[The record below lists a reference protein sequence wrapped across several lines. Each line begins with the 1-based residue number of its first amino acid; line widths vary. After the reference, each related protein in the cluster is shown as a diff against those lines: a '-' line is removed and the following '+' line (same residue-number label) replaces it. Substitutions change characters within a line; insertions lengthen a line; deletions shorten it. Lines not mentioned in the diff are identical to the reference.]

1 MKKHL
6 ITGIT
11 GQDGLFLVKK
21 ILEEEENP
29 LIFGISR
36 NVDGINFYKNLKSLE
51 IENIENV
58 KLFNL
63 NLIDSLET
71 SYFIKEHS
79 PDNIY
84 NLTGPSSPYESI
96 QNPEK
101 YIQIETIFD
110 NLTDALIENKHFAN
124 FYQASSS
131 EMFENADRTKLN
143 ELSKFNPKSP
153 YAKYK
158 FRNHL
163 KVLELRRQFDWNIS
177 SGIMFNHESEFRK
190 EKYLFK
196 KVINSALKIKNK
208 QLEKLEVGSLD
219 YVRDWSFAGDISE
232 AIYKISNHGKSDS
245 YVIGSGIENSI
256 GDLISIVFEY
266 FNLDMEKKVHVNPSI
281 LRKGDPDYIISDPSK
296 IKNELD
302 WKTSLNFNET
312 VLRCIEL

>member
-11 GQDGLFLVKK
+11 GQDGIFLVKK
-21 ILEEEENP
+21 ILEAEDNP

-36 NVDGINFYKNLKSLE
+36 EVDGVRFYKNLKSLK
-51 IENIENV
+51 IENIKNI

-63 NLIDSLET
+63 NLNNSSDT
-71 SYFIKEHS
+71 SSFIKEYS
-79 PDNIY
+79 PDNVY

-96 QNPEK
+96 QNPEI
-101 YIQIETIFD
+101 YIQVENIFD
-110 NLTDALIENKHFAN
+110 NLTDALIENKNLAN

-131 EMFENADRTKLN
+131 EMFKSSDRTKLS
-143 ELSKFNPKSP
+143 ELSEFNPKSP
-153 YAKYK
+153 YAKHK
-158 FRNHL
+158 FRNHQ
-163 KVLELRRQFDWNIS
+163 KVLELRRQFDWNIY

-196 KVINSALKIKNK
+196 KVINSAQKIKNK

-232 AIYKISNHGKSDS
+232 AIYKVSNHGKSDS

-256 GDLISIVFEY
+256 RDLVSIVFEY
-266 FNLDMEKKVHVNPSI
+266 FNVDMERAVHVNPSI
-281 LRKGDPDYIISDPSK
+281 LRKGDSDYIVSDPAK
-296 IKNELD
+296 IKKELN
-302 WKTSLNFNET
+302 WETSLNFKET
-312 VLRCIEL
+312 VLRCIDL

>member
-21 ILEEEENP
+21 ILEEEDNP
-29 LIFGISR
+29 IIFGISR
-36 NVDGINFYKNLKSLE
+36 ESNGINFYKNLNSLE
-51 IENIENV
+51 IKNVENI

-63 NLIDSLET
+63 NLNSRSDTLS
-71 SYFIKEHS
+71 FIKEYS
-79 PDNIY
+79 PDTVY
-84 NLTGPSSPYESI
+84 NLTGPSSPYESV

-101 YIQIETIFD
+101 YKQIETIFD
-110 NLTDALIENKHFAN
+110 NLTSALIENKNFAN

-131 EMFENADRTKLN
+131 EMFENNGKSKLS
-143 ELSKFNPKSP
+143 ELSEFNPKSP
-153 YAKYK
+153 YAKSK

-163 KVLELRRQFDWNIS
+163 KVLELRRQYNWDIF

-208 QLEKLEVGSLD
+208 QIEKLEVGSLD

-232 AIYKISNHGKSDS
+232 AIYKISNYGKSDS
-245 YVIGSGIENSI
+245 YVIGSGVENSI

-266 FNLDMEKKVHVNPSI
+266 FNLDMDKKVHIDPTI
-281 LRKGDPDYIISDPSK
+281 LRKGDPDYIVSNPTK
-296 IKNELD
+296 IKNELS
-302 WKTSLNFNET
+302 WTTSLSFNET

>member
-36 NVDGINFYKNLKSLE
+36 NIDGIDFYKNLKRLE
-51 IENIENV
+51 IENIENI

-63 NLIDSLET
+63 NLNNSLDT
-71 SYFIKEHS
+71 SSFIKEYS
-79 PDNIY
+79 PDNVY

-96 QNPEK
+96 KNPKK

-131 EMFENADRTKLN
+131 EMFENSDRSKLN
-143 ELSKFNPKSP
+143 EISAFNPKSP
-153 YAKYK
+153 YAKSK

-163 KVLELRRQFDWNIS
+163 KVLELRRQFDWNIY

-196 KVINSALKIKNK
+196 KVINSALKIRDK
-208 QLEKLEVGSLD
+208 QIEKLEVGSLD

-232 AIYKISNHGKSDS
+232 AIYKISNYGKSAS
-245 YVIGSGIENSI
+245 YVIGSGNENSI

-266 FNLDMEKKVHVNPSI
+266 FNLDIEKKVNVNQTI
-281 LRKGDPDYIISDPSK
+281 LRKGDPDYIVSDPSK

-302 WKTSLNFNET
+302 WETSLSFNET